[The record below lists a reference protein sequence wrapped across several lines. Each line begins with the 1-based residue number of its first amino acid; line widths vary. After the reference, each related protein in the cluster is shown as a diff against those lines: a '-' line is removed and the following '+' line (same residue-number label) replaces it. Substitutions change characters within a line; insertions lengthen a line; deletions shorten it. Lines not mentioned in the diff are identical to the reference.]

1 MWVEPRPA
9 GASRVTRGPRMRGS
23 EADAGQGIRGGWR
36 EARTLLRRWYLSDT
50 TRPMS
55 RSTAKARVFV
65 RFLCAG
71 FNLEGNRG
79 DDREEP
85 SDVTP
90 RGSASGLLAHNVAG
104 IHVFL
109 RNGGIVADPRQ
120 DNEIKLIETRLC
132 DKAERI
138 VQVIL
143 DAQIRVAIL
152 VDTHMSAEEIR

>member
-1 MWVEPRPA
+1 
-9 GASRVTRGPRMRGS
+9 
-23 EADAGQGIRGGWR
+23 
-36 EARTLLRRWYLSDT
+36 
-50 TRPMS
+50 MS

-85 SDVTP
+85 SDVTLS
-90 RGSASGLLAHNVAG
+90 GSASGLLAHNVAG

-109 RNGGIVADPRQ
+109 RNGGMVAEPRQ

-143 DAQIRVAIL
+143 DARIRVAL
-152 VDTHMSAEEIR
+152 S